1 MKILSWLSV
10 LKNLLC
16 GGFQIPVLSVC
27 FEHLWYTLDTY
38 SCVWRSAKW
47 IMSLYHYLRRD
58 LTASQERMMLHD
70 WDAPPLRTMH
80 DKLTG
85 CGILSQNYV
94 LSKWKRKEKLGC
106 ENSSRLKK
114 KGFLKKQNFMEGCV
128 PDGWILGPWR
138 REEIFSGSG
147 GRGNGSVGEEREHVR
162 GLNAVR
168 QTTLLMKIQTS
179 SVALF
184 CCLNANQNVC
194 IYDNSK

>member
-1 MKILSWLSV
+1 MTVSSQESPLWRVSNTCAQCLLRTPVIYFVYLKLCLALS
-10 LKNLLC
+10 K
-16 GGFQIPVLSVC
+16 
-27 FEHLWYTLDTY
+27 
-38 SCVWRSAKW
+38 
-47 IMSLYHYLRRD
+47 MSNVIISLFKKG
-58 LTASQERMMLHD
+58 LTASQERMMLLD

-85 CGILSQNYV
+85 CGILRNKNV
-94 LSKWKRKEKLGC
+94 LSKWKWKEKLGC
-106 ENSSRLKK
+106 ENSSRLK

-194 IYDNSK
+194 IYDNSN